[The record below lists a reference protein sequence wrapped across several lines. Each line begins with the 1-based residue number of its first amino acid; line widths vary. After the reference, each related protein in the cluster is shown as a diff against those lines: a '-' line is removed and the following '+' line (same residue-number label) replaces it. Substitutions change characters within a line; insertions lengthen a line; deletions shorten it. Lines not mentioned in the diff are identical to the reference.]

1 MQQRLSFVTLGVANL
16 AASRAFYE
24 RLGWKAA
31 PSSNE
36 HVAFF
41 QLNGL
46 ALGLFGRQA
55 LAADAGVKNDGAGF
69 DGVALAYNVRQK
81 LQVAEQLA
89 AAAAAGATIT
99 QPAHDV
105 FWGGHSGY
113 FADPDGH
120 LWEICWNP
128 FFDLEPNG
136 DLFLGKKKTAQKKKG
151 RQKRTAPKRK

>member
-16 AASRAFYE
+16 AASRLFYE
-24 RLGWKAA
+24 HLGWKAA
-31 PSSNE
+31 KSSNE

-55 LAADAGVKNDGAGF
+55 LAADAGVKNDRTGF

-81 LQVAEQLA
+81 SQVAKQLA
-89 AAAAAGATIT
+89 QAAAAGAKIT

-128 FFDLEPNG
+128 FFDLDRKGN
-136 DLFLGKKKTAQKKKG
+136 LFLGKKKKSKH
-151 RQKRTAPKRK
+151 RK